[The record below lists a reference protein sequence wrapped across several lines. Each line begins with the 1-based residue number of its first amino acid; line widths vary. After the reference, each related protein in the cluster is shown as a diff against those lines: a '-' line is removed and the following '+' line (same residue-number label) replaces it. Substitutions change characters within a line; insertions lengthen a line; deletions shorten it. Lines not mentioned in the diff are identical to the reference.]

1 MTGGFE
7 LPFIVHITDADRA
20 YLDNLPLS
28 DRAKGKVEDFI
39 DYAIAQ
45 VDDASRLDPER
56 RPWPNL
62 PFFQTELLLMDSD
75 TSGKKSFHKITF
87 TVKDAAAP
95 YGVLVIVLI
104 DHE

>member
-1 MTGGFE
+1 M
-7 LPFIVHITDADRA
+7 PFIVHITDADRA

-28 DRAKGKVEDFI
+28 DRGKGKVKDFI

-56 RPWPNL
+56 RPWPNR
-62 PFFQTELLLMDSD
+62 PFFQRELLFMDRD
-75 TSGKKSFHKITF
+75 TSGRTSFHKITF
-87 TVKDAAAP
+87 IVKDAAAP
-95 YGVLVIVLI
+95 YGVLVIVHI